1 MVTAVLNDTDLRRRA
16 WEAASQVVDPEI
28 PVLTI
33 ADLGVLRDVQV
44 HDGRVE
50 VAITPTYS
58 GCPAMNMIAL
68 EIELAL
74 ERAGIARPTVRTVL
88 SPAWTTD
95 WMSEDGRNKLRAYG
109 IAPPQASNSRRALFG
124 EQQVACPQCGSQ
136 NTELLSEFG
145 STSCK
150 ALWRC
155 KAAANRSIISSVIEV
170 LHAVIASAAKQS
182 IKPQRKGGLLR
193 CARAAR
199 NDGEETLMSHAPRF
213 HRLAVNDLRREAAD
227 AVSMTFAIPKELE
240 DDYGFTPG
248 QYLTLRTTMDGEE
261 VRRSYSICSGPDD
274 GELRIAVKKVDGGA
288 FSNWAADELKPGDEL
303 DVMTPTGRFGIAH
316 APDEARIYVGFAA
329 GSGITPIL
337 SIVKGVL
344 AREPNSRFFLFYGN
358 RSTSGMLFLE
368 ELEELKD
375 RFMQRLSL
383 FHVISGEEQDIP
395 ILHGRLDGE
404 KVRVL
409 LRSLVPAASVDH
421 VFICGPMGMSED
433 IEATCREIGIAEDRI
448 HVERFVSEFGGKPRP
463 KKIIEASAPP
473 KAMASLIIDGKRRE
487 VPVAEEESIL
497 DAALRAGMDLP
508 FACKGGMCS
517 TCRAKLVEGDAQ
529 MEVNYS
535 LEPWELKAGFILT
548 CQARPCSDKV
558 VVDYDHV

>member
-1 MVTAVLNDTDLRRRA
+1 
-16 WEAASQVVDPEI
+16 
-28 PVLTI
+28 
-33 ADLGVLRDVQV
+33 
-44 HDGRVE
+44 
-50 VAITPTYS
+50 
-58 GCPAMNMIAL
+58 
-68 EIELAL
+68 
-74 ERAGIARPTVRTVL
+74 
-88 SPAWTTD
+88 
-95 WMSEDGRNKLRAYG
+95 
-109 IAPPQASNSRRALFG
+109 
-124 EQQVACPQCGSQ
+124 
-136 NTELLSEFG
+136 
-145 STSCK
+145 
-150 ALWRC
+150 
-155 KAAANRSIISSVIEV
+155 
-170 LHAVIASAAKQS
+170 
-182 IKPQRKGGLLR
+182 
-193 CARAAR
+193 
-199 NDGEETLMSHAPRF
+199 MSHAPRF
-213 HRLAVNDLRREAAD
+213 HRLAVSDLRREAAD

-240 DDYGFTPG
+240 GDYSFTPG
-248 QYLTLRTTMDGEE
+248 QYLTLRTMMDGEE

-288 FSNWAADELKPGDEL
+288 FSNWAADELKAGDEL

-316 APDEARIYVGFAA
+316 APNEARVYVGFAA
-329 GSGITPIL
+329 GSGITPVL
-337 SIVKGVL
+337 SIAKGVL

-358 RSTSGMLFLE
+358 RSTSGVLFLE

-375 RFMQRLSL
+375 RFMQQLSL

-421 VFICGPMGMSED
+421 VFICGPTGMSED
-433 IEATCREIGIAEDRI
+433 VEATCREIGIAEDRI
-448 HVERFVSEFGGKPRP
+448 HVERFVSEFGGKPRA
-463 KKIIEASAPP
+463 KKIVEPSAPP

-487 VPVAEEESIL
+487 VPVAEDESIL

-517 TCRAKLVEGDAQ
+517 TCRAKLVEGEAQ